1 MEGLPASN
9 RIAPI
14 SAYRVH
20 FCPLSSRTLERDVW
34 TALLEF
40 LLLLRLS
47 CWITCLVRTPLQ
59 RNFAP
64 SLINSKRAF
73 SPSWL
78 STVMFS
84 RSTTIARPPISP
96 FPAFQA
102 LLSSA
107 TQGAISFPSR
117 INRRSVRLS
126 MTEILS
132 MSFLLAHQEGQ
143 FANQTVT
150 NISP

>member
-1 MEGLPASN
+1 MEGLPALN

-47 CWITCLVRTPLQ
+47 CWITCLVSTPLQ

-64 SLINSKRAF
+64 SLINSKRVF

-84 RSTTIARPPISP
+84 RSTTKARPSISP
-96 FPAFQA
+96 FAPFHP

-107 TQGAISFPSR
+107 PHGPITFPSKTTR
-117 INRRSVRLS
+117 PPFRLS
-126 MTEILS
+126 I
-132 MSFLLAHQEGQ
+132 
-143 FANQTVT
+143 
-150 NISP
+150 